1 MPPCQFCVSES
12 ETKLEIEQRITIM
25 KHIPEKIAAV
35 IVSGALLAGG
45 VAVVNTVHA
54 SEQSSAKAKSINLI
68 VDDHPLPDDLKLNS
82 SMAPIV
88 KKVAPSVVKIEIK
101 IKEAPVVGN
110 GMQGLPDDPF
120 FRQFFGGR
128 QRLIIPPQVQHG
140 VGSGVIVTKDGYILT
155 NNHVVDDASEVK
167 VTLQD
172 GRVFTAKV
180 IGKDPKSDV
189 AVVKI
194 DAQDLPAITF
204 ADSEKCEVGD
214 LVLAIGNPFGIDQSV
229 TRGIVSAKGRA
240 AMDLDYQDF
249 IQTDAAI
256 NPGNS
261 GGALVDADGR
271 LIGINTAI
279 YSHSGGNQGVGF
291 AIPTD
296 LAKGV
301 MESLIKYG
309 KVTRGYLGV
318 NIQDINAPLAK
329 EFNVKDYN
337 GALVGDVVPDSPAAK
352 AGLKSGDII
361 KGFDGKPVTDSRHLK
376 IEVGQVA
383 PGDTVA
389 LEVLRDGSA
398 KTLKVRLAE
407 LPGSEQVANNDGS
420 DSDKSDT
427 LQGVAVTDLDSQARQ
442 QFRIPEQ
449 VKGAVVTQ
457 VDPESAAAEAGL
469 KPGDVIMEINRH
481 EVASADDAVKLTEH
495 ARERTTLLHVWS
507 GNGSHYMVVD
517 ESKAG

>member
-1 MPPCQFCVSES
+1 
-12 ETKLEIEQRITIM
+12 M
-25 KHIPEKIAAV
+25 KHISEKIAAV

-45 VAVVNTVHA
+45 ISVVSTVHA
-54 SEQSSAKAKSINLI
+54 SEQAASKSKAISLI
-68 VDDHPLPDDLKLNS
+68 VDDRPLPSDLKFNS
-82 SMAPIV
+82 SLAPIV

-101 IKEAPVVGN
+101 IGPKPAAINN
-110 GMQGLPDDPF
+110 GIPDDPF
-120 FRQFFGGR
+120 FRQFFGG
-128 QRLIIPPQVQHG
+128 QRKIYSPEQHG

-155 NNHVVDDASEVK
+155 NNHVVDDADQVK

-172 GRVFTAKV
+172 GRTFTAKV

-194 DAQDLPAITF
+194 DAHDLPAITF
-204 ADSEKCEVGD
+204 ADSDKCEVGD

-229 TRGIVSAKGRA
+229 TRGIVSAKDRA

-318 NIQDINAPLAK
+318 SIQDVTPSLARQFDLK
-329 EFNVKDYN
+329 EDK
-337 GALVGDVVPDSPAAK
+337 GALVGDVVADGPADK
-352 AGLKSGDII
+352 AGLKSGDVIE
-361 KGFDGKPVTDSRHLK
+361 KLNGNTVADSRHLK
-376 IEVGQVA
+376 MEIANMA
-383 PGDTVA
+383 PGETTPM
-389 LEVLRDGSA
+389 EILRNGST
-398 KTLKVRLAE
+398 KTLKVRIGNW
-407 LPGSEQVANNDGS
+407 PGSEQVADNNGGS

-442 QFRIPEQ
+442 QFNIPEKI
-449 VKGAVVTQ
+449 KGAVVTQ
-457 VDPESAAAEAGL
+457 VDPSSASAEAGL

-495 ARERTTLLHVWS
+495 AKERTTLLHVWS

>member
-1 MPPCQFCVSES
+1 
-12 ETKLEIEQRITIM
+12 M
-25 KHIPEKIAAV
+25 KNIPEKIAAL
-35 IVSGALLAGG
+35 IVSGGLLAGG
-45 VAVVNTVHA
+45 IAVVSTVHA
-54 SEQSSAKAKSINLI
+54 SEQAASKTKSISLI
-68 VDDHPLPDDLKLNS
+68 VDDRPLPADLKLNS
-82 SMAPIV
+82 SVAPIV
-88 KKVAPSVVKIEIK
+88 NKVAPSVVKIEIK
-101 IKEAPVVGN
+101 INPREAVTGN
-110 GMQGLPDDPF
+110 GFQGIPDDPF
-120 FRQFFGGR
+120 LRQFFGGR
-128 QRLIIPPQVQHG
+128 QRLIVPPQAQHG

-155 NNHVVDDASEVK
+155 NNHVVDDADSVK
-167 VTLQD
+167 VTLVD

-194 DAQDLPAITF
+194 DAHDLPAITF
-204 ADSEKCEVGD
+204 ADSDKCEVGD

-229 TRGIVSAKGRA
+229 TRGIVSAKDRA

-271 LIGINTAI
+271 LLGINTAI
-279 YSHSGGNQGVGF
+279 YSRSGGNQGIGF

-296 LAKGV
+296 LARGV

-318 NIQDINAPLAK
+318 GIQDLNSPLAK
-329 EFNVKDYN
+329 EFNLKGDK
-337 GALVGDVVPDSPAAK
+337 GALVTDVMPDAPASK
-352 AGLKSGDII
+352 AGFKSGDVIE
-361 KGFDGKPVTDSRHLK
+361 KFDGRPVTDSRHLK
-376 IEVGQVA
+376 MEVARVA
-383 PGDTVA
+383 PGETVA
-389 LEVLRDGSA
+389 VEVLRDGSA
-398 KTLKVRLAE
+398 KTLKVRLGE
-407 LPGSEQVANNDGS
+407 LPGSDKVAENSGN

-442 QFRIPEQ
+442 QLHIPEQ
-449 VKGAVVTQ
+449 VKGTVVTQ

-469 KPGDVIMEINRH
+469 KAGDVIMEINRH
-481 EVASADDAVKLTEH
+481 AVASADDAVKLTTH
-495 ARERTTLLHVWS
+495 AKERTTLLHVWS
-507 GNGSHYMVVD
+507 GNGSRYMVVD

>member
-1 MPPCQFCVSES
+1 
-12 ETKLEIEQRITIM
+12 M

-45 VAVVNTVHA
+45 IAVVSTVHA
-54 SEQSSAKAKSINLI
+54 SEQSASKAKSISLI
-68 VDDHPLPDDLKLNS
+68 VDDRPLPTDLKFNS
-82 SMAPIV
+82 SLAPIV

-101 IKEAPVVGN
+101 IGPKETSMNN
-110 GMQGLPDDPF
+110 GVPDDPF
-120 FRQFFGGR
+120 FRQFFGG
-128 QRLIIPPQVQHG
+128 QRKILSPPEHG

-155 NNHVVDDASEVK
+155 NNHVVDDADEVK

-172 GRVFTAKV
+172 GRTFTAKV

-194 DAQDLPAITF
+194 DARDLPAITF
-204 ADSEKCEVGD
+204 ADSDKCEVGD

-229 TRGIVSAKGRA
+229 TRGIVSAKDRA

-279 YSHSGGNQGVGF
+279 YSRSGGNQGIGF

-301 MESLIKYG
+301 MESLIKFG
-309 KVTRGYLGV
+309 KVTRGFLGV
-318 NIQDINAPLAK
+318 SIQDISPSLARK
-329 EFNVKDYN
+329 FDLKDEK
-337 GALVGDVVPDSPAAK
+337 GALVGGVVPDGPADK
-352 AGLKSGDII
+352 AGLQSGDVVQM
-361 KGFDGKPVTDSRHLK
+361 FDGKTVADSRHFK
-376 IEVGQVA
+376 MDVA
-383 PGDTVA
+383 GVTPGETVPV
-389 LEVLRDGSA
+389 EVLRDGST
-398 KTLKVRLAE
+398 KHLKVRIGDW
-407 LPGSEQVANNDGS
+407 PGSEEVAENRGS
-420 DSDKSDT
+420 DSGKSDT
-427 LQGVAVTDLDSQARQ
+427 LQGVGVTDLDSQARQ
-442 QFRIPEQ
+442 QFNIPAK

-457 VDPESAAAEAGL
+457 VEPGSASAEAGL

-481 EVASADDAVKLTEH
+481 AVAGADDAVKFTEH
-495 ARERTTLLHVWS
+495 AKERTTLLHVWS
-507 GNGSHYMVVD
+507 GNGSRYVVVD

>member
-1 MPPCQFCVSES
+1 
-12 ETKLEIEQRITIM
+12 M
-25 KHIPEKIAAV
+25 KNIPEKIAAL
-35 IVSGALLAGG
+35 IVSGGLLAGG
-45 VAVVNTVHA
+45 IAVVSTVHA
-54 SEQSSAKAKSINLI
+54 SEQAASKTKSISLI
-68 VDDHPLPDDLKLNS
+68 VDDRPLPADLKLNS
-82 SMAPIV
+82 SVAPIV
-88 KKVAPSVVKIEIK
+88 NKVAPSVVKIEIK
-101 IKEAPVVGN
+101 INPREAVTGN
-110 GMQGLPDDPF
+110 GFQGIPDDPF
-120 FRQFFGGR
+120 LRQFFGGR
-128 QRLIIPPQVQHG
+128 QRLIVPPQAQHG

-155 NNHVVDDASEVK
+155 NNHVVDDADSVK
-167 VTLQD
+167 VTLVD

-194 DAQDLPAITF
+194 DAHDLPAITF
-204 ADSEKCEVGD
+204 ADSDKCEVGD

-229 TRGIVSAKGRA
+229 TRGIVSAKDRA

-271 LIGINTAI
+271 LLGINTAI
-279 YSHSGGNQGVGF
+279 YSRSGGNQGIGF

-296 LAKGV
+296 LARGV

-318 NIQDINAPLAK
+318 GIQDINSPLAK
-329 EFNVKDYN
+329 EFNLKGDK
-337 GALVGDVVPDSPAAK
+337 GALVTDVMPDAPASK
-352 AGLKSGDII
+352 AGFKSGDVIE
-361 KGFDGKPVTDSRHLK
+361 KFDGRPVTDSRHLK
-376 IEVGQVA
+376 MEVARVA
-383 PGDTVA
+383 PGETVA
-389 LEVLRDGSA
+389 VEVLRDGSA
-398 KTLKVRLAE
+398 KTLKVRLGE
-407 LPGSEQVANNDGS
+407 LPGSDKVAENSGN

-442 QFRIPEQ
+442 QLHIPEQ
-449 VKGAVVTQ
+449 VKGTVVTQ

-469 KPGDVIMEINRH
+469 KAGDVIMEINRH
-481 EVASADDAVKLTEH
+481 AVASADDAVKLTTH
-495 ARERTTLLHVWS
+495 AKERTTLLHVWS
-507 GNGSHYMVVD
+507 GNGSRYMVVD

>member
-1 MPPCQFCVSES
+1 
-12 ETKLEIEQRITIM
+12 M
-25 KHIPEKIAAV
+25 KHVPEKIAAF
-35 IVSGALLAGG
+35 ILSGALLAGG
-45 VAVVNTVHA
+45 VAVVSTVHA
-54 SEQSSAKAKSINLI
+54 SEQSASKAKSISLI
-68 VDDHPLPDDLKLNS
+68 VDDRPLPTDLKLNS
-82 SMAPIV
+82 SVAPIV

-101 IKEAPVVGN
+101 IGPKETPNMGV
-110 GMQGLPDDPF
+110 PDDPF
-120 FRQFFGGR
+120 FRQFFGGNR
-128 QRLIIPPQVQHG
+128 RMFSPVQHG

-155 NNHVVDDASEVK
+155 NNHVVDDADQVK

-180 IGKDPKSDV
+180 VGKDPKSDV

-194 DAQDLPAITF
+194 DARDLPAITF
-204 ADSEKCEVGD
+204 ADSDKCEVGD

-229 TRGIVSAKGRA
+229 TRGIVSAKDRA

-279 YSHSGGNQGVGF
+279 YSRSGGNQGVGF

-318 NIQDINAPLAK
+318 MIQDVNPSLAK
-329 EFNVKDYN
+329 EFNVKNDK
-337 GALVGDVVPDSPAAK
+337 GALVGDVVPDGPAAK
-352 AGLKSGDII
+352 AGLKSGDVIE
-361 KGFDGKPVTDSRHLK
+361 KFDGKLVTDSRHLK
-376 IEVGQVA
+376 IEVARVA
-383 PGDTVA
+383 PGETVPV
-389 LEVLRDGSA
+389 EVLRDGSTR
-398 KTLKVRLAE
+398 TLKVKLAE
-407 LPGSEQVANNDGS
+407 LPGSDKMAQNGGN

-427 LQGVAVTDLDSQARQ
+427 LRGVAVADLDSQARQ
-442 QFRIPEQ
+442 QFHIPEH

-457 VDPESAAAEAGL
+457 VDADSAAAEAGL
-469 KPGDVIMEINRH
+469 QPGDVIMEINRH
-481 EVASADDAVKLTEH
+481 TVASADDAVKLTEH
-495 ARERTTLLHVWS
+495 AKDRTTLLHVWS
-507 GNGSHYMVVD
+507 GNGSHYIVVD
-517 ESKAG
+517 ENKAG

>member
-1 MPPCQFCVSES
+1 
-12 ETKLEIEQRITIM
+12 M
-25 KHIPEKIAAV
+25 KHLPEKIAAV
-35 IVSGALLAGG
+35 FVSGALLAGG

-54 SEQSSAKAKSINLI
+54 GEQASSKTKSINLV
-68 VDDHPLPDDLKLNS
+68 VDDRPLPADLKLNS

-88 KKVAPSVVKIEIK
+88 NKVAPSVVKIEIK
-101 IKEAPVVGN
+101 IKEAPVAAN
-110 GMQGLPDDPF
+110 GMQGIPDDPF
-120 FRQFFGGR
+120 FRQFFGN
-128 QRLIIPPQVQHG
+128 RLRLNAPPQVQHG

-189 AVVKI
+189 AVVRI
-194 DAQDLPAITF
+194 DAHDLPAITF

-214 LVLAIGNPFGIDQSV
+214 LVLAVGNPFGIDQSV

-279 YSHSGGNQGVGF
+279 YSRSGGNQGVGF

-318 NIQDINAPLAK
+318 MIQDVSPSLAK
-329 EFNVKDYN
+329 EFNVKDDN
-337 GALVGDVVPDSPAAK
+337 GALVGDVVPDGPAAK

-361 KGFDGKPVTDSRHLK
+361 KKFGGKPVTDSRHLK
-376 IEVGQVA
+376 IEVA
-383 PGDTVA
+383 SLTPGETVPV
-389 LEVLRDGSA
+389 EVLRDGST
-398 KTLKVRLAE
+398 KMLDVQLKE
-407 LPGSEQVANNDGS
+407 LPGSEKVADNNGS

-427 LQGVAVTDLDSQARQ
+427 LQGVAVTDLDSPARQ
-442 QFRIPEQ
+442 QFNIPEE
-449 VKGAVVTQ
+449 VKKGVVVTQ
-457 VDPESAAAEAGL
+457 VEADSAAAEAGL
-469 KPGDVIMEINRH
+469 KAGDVILEINRH
-481 EVASADDAVKLTEH
+481 KVASADDAVKLTEH

-517 ESKAG
+517 ENKAG

>member
-1 MPPCQFCVSES
+1 
-12 ETKLEIEQRITIM
+12 M
-25 KHIPEKIAAV
+25 KHVPEKIAAL
-35 IVSGALLAGG
+35 IVSSALLAAG
-45 VAVVNTVHA
+45 VAVVATVHA
-54 SEQSSAKAKSINLI
+54 SEPSSTKAKSISLI
-68 VDDHPLPDDLKLNS
+68 VDDRPLPTDLKLNS
-82 SMAPIV
+82 SLAPIV

-101 IKEAPVVGN
+101 IGPKESSIGN
-110 GMQGLPDDPF
+110 QFPDDPF
-120 FRQFFGGR
+120 FRQFFGGHGK
-128 QRLIIPPQVQHG
+128 IFFPPQRG

-155 NNHVVDDASEVK
+155 NNHVVDDADEVK
-167 VTLQD
+167 VSLQD

-194 DAQDLPAITF
+194 DAHDLPAITF
-204 ADSEKCEVGD
+204 ADSDKCEVGD

-229 TRGIVSAKGRA
+229 TRGIVSAKDRS

-279 YSHSGGNQGVGF
+279 YTHSGGNQGVGF
-291 AIPTD
+291 AIPSD
-296 LAKGV
+296 LARGV

-318 NIQDINAPLAK
+318 IIQDINPSLAK
-329 EFNVKDYN
+329 EFKLKSDN
-337 GALVGDVVPDSPAAK
+337 GALVGEVVPGGPAGK
-352 AGLKSGDII
+352 AGLKSGDVIE
-361 KGFDGKPVTDSRHLK
+361 KFDGKPVTDSRHLK
-376 IEVGQVA
+376 IEVARVA
-383 PGDTVA
+383 PGQTVPV
-389 LEVLRDGSA
+389 EVLRDGSA
-398 KTLKVRLAE
+398 KTFDVRLKE
-407 LPGSEQVANNDGS
+407 LPGSDKLAENGGS

-427 LQGVAVTDLDSQARQ
+427 LQGVAVADLDSQARQ
-442 QFRIPEQ
+442 QFHIPEQ

-481 EVASADDAVKLTEH
+481 AVSGADDAVKLTEH
-495 ARERTTLLHVWS
+495 ARDRTTLLHVWTA
-507 GNGSHYMVVD
+507 NGSHYMVVD

>member
-1 MPPCQFCVSES
+1 
-12 ETKLEIEQRITIM
+12 M

-45 VAVVNTVHA
+45 IAVVNTVHA
-54 SEQSSAKAKSINLI
+54 SEPSSSKAKSISLI
-68 VDDHPLPDDLKLNS
+68 VDDRPLPTDLKLNS

-101 IKEAPVVGN
+101 IKEAPQN
-110 GMQGLPDDPF
+110 QLQGLPDDPF

-128 QRLIIPPQVQHG
+128 RQLNAPPQVEHG

-167 VTLQD
+167 VTLLD

-194 DAQDLPAITF
+194 EARDLPAITF
-204 ADSEKCEVGD
+204 ADSDKCEVGD
-214 LVLAIGNPFGIDQSV
+214 LVLAVGNPFGIDQSV
-229 TRGIVSAKGRA
+229 TRGIVSAKDRQ
-240 AMDLDYQDF
+240 AMDLAYQDF

-279 YSHSGGNQGVGF
+279 YSRSGGNQGVGF

-318 NIQDINAPLAK
+318 TLQPMTPLLAK
-329 EFNVKDYN
+329 KFDLKNDSGALVSDVAPSGPADKSGVKSGDVIEKFN
-337 GALVGDVVPDSPAAK
+337 GALVP
-352 AGLKSGDII
+352 
-361 KGFDGKPVTDSRHLK
+361 DSRHLQMD
-376 IEVGQVA
+376 VAQLA
-383 PGDTVA
+383 PGDTVPV
-389 LEVLRDGSA
+389 EVLRDGST
-398 KTLKVRLAE
+398 KTLKVKIGNW
-407 LPGSEQVANNDGS
+407 PGSEQVANNNGS
-420 DSDKSDT
+420 DSGKADT
-427 LQGVAVTDLDSQARQ
+427 LQGVAVTDLDSQGRQ
-442 QFRIPEQ
+442 QYNIPEQ
-449 VKGAVVTQ
+449 VKQGAVVTQ
-457 VDPESAAAEAGL
+457 VDPDSAAAEAGL
-469 KPGDVIMEINRH
+469 KPGDVILEINRH

-495 ARERTTLLHVWS
+495 AKERTTLLHVWS
-507 GNGSHYMVVD
+507 GNGSHYLVVD
-517 ESKAG
+517 ESNKAG

>member
-1 MPPCQFCVSES
+1 
-12 ETKLEIEQRITIM
+12 M
-25 KHIPEKIAAV
+25 KHVPEKIAAF
-35 IVSGALLAGG
+35 ILSGALLAGG
-45 VAVVNTVHA
+45 VAVVSTVHA
-54 SEQSSAKAKSINLI
+54 SEQSASKAKSISLI
-68 VDDHPLPDDLKLNS
+68 VDDRPLPTDLKLNS
-82 SMAPIV
+82 SVAPIV

-101 IKEAPVVGN
+101 IGPKETPNMGV
-110 GMQGLPDDPF
+110 PDDPF
-120 FRQFFGGR
+120 FRQFFGGNR
-128 QRLIIPPQVQHG
+128 RMFSPVQHG

-155 NNHVVDDASEVK
+155 NNHVVDDADQVK
-167 VTLQD
+167 VTLKD

-180 IGKDPKSDV
+180 VGKDPKSDV

-194 DAQDLPAITF
+194 DARDLPAITF
-204 ADSEKCEVGD
+204 ADSDKCEVGD

-229 TRGIVSAKGRA
+229 TRGIVSAKDRA

-279 YSHSGGNQGVGF
+279 YSRSGGNQGVGF

-318 NIQDINAPLAK
+318 MIQDVNPSLAK
-329 EFNVKDYN
+329 EFNVKNDK
-337 GALVGDVVPDSPAAK
+337 GALVGDVVPDGPAAK
-352 AGLKSGDII
+352 AGLKSGDVIE
-361 KGFDGKPVTDSRHLK
+361 KFDGKLVTDSRHLK
-376 IEVGQVA
+376 IEVARVA
-383 PGDTVA
+383 PGETVPV
-389 LEVLRDGSA
+389 EVLRDGSTR
-398 KTLKVRLAE
+398 TLKVKLAE
-407 LPGSEQVANNDGS
+407 LPGSDKMAQNGGN

-427 LQGVAVTDLDSQARQ
+427 LRGVAVADLDSQARQ
-442 QFRIPEQ
+442 QFHIPEH

-457 VDPESAAAEAGL
+457 VDADSAAAEAGL
-469 KPGDVIMEINRH
+469 QPGDVIMEINRH
-481 EVASADDAVKLTEH
+481 TVASADDAVKLTEH
-495 ARERTTLLHVWS
+495 AKDRTTLLHVWS
-507 GNGSHYMVVD
+507 GNGSHYIVVD
-517 ESKAG
+517 ENKAG

>member
-1 MPPCQFCVSES
+1 MN
-12 ETKLEIEQRITIM
+12 
-25 KHIPEKIAAV
+25 HIPEKIAAV
-35 IVSGALLAGG
+35 ILSGALLAGG
-45 VAVVNTVHA
+45 VAVVSNVHA
-54 SEQSSAKAKSINLI
+54 SEPSAAKGKSISLI
-68 VDDHPLPDDLKLNS
+68 VDDRPLPNDLKVNS
-82 SMAPIV
+82 SLAPIV

-101 IKEAPVVGN
+101 IGPKETAINN
-110 GMQGLPDDPF
+110 GMPNDPF
-120 FRQFFGGR
+120 FRQFFGGQ
-128 QRLIIPPQVQHG
+128 QRRVMSPPEHG

-155 NNHVVDDASEVK
+155 NNHVVDDADQVK

-172 GRVFTAKV
+172 GRSFTAKV

-194 DAQDLPAITF
+194 DAHDLPAITF
-204 ADSEKCEVGD
+204 ADSDKSEVGD

-229 TRGIVSAKGRA
+229 TRGIVSAKDRA

-279 YSHSGGNQGVGF
+279 YSHSGGNQGIGF

-318 NIQDINAPLAK
+318 AIQDISPSLAK
-329 EFNVKDYN
+329 HFDLKDER
-337 GALVGDVVPDSPAAK
+337 GALVGDVVADGPADK
-352 AGLKSGDII
+352 AGLKSGDVVETFN
-361 KGFDGKPVTDSRHLK
+361 GRPVADSRHFK
-376 IEVGQVA
+376 MEVA
-383 PGDTVA
+383 NIPPGETVPV
-389 LEVLRDGSA
+389 EVLRDGST
-398 KTLKVRLAE
+398 KTLKVRVGDW
-407 LPGSEQVANNDGS
+407 PGSERLAENSGS

-427 LQGVAVTDLDSQARQ
+427 LQGVGVTDLDSQARQ
-442 QFRIPEQ
+442 QFHIPEK
-449 VKGAVVTQ
+449 VKGAVVTE
-457 VDPESAAAEAGL
+457 VDPGSASAEAGL
-469 KPGDVIMEINRH
+469 KQGDVIMEINRH
-481 EVASADDAVKLTEH
+481 SVASADDAVKLTEH
-495 ARERTTLLHVWS
+495 AKEKTTLLHVWS
-507 GNGSHYMVVD
+507 GNGSRYMVVD